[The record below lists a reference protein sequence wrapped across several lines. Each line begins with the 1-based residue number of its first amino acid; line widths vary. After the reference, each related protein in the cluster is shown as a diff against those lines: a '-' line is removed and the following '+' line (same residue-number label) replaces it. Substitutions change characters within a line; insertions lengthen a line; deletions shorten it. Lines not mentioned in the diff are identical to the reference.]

1 MSEVIEAQGT
11 VMETGEEPNGTGRHR
26 KRAPKPT
33 KVEQESR
40 ITEVYKL
47 LIIGLARHDILRYI
61 AEKTTWGLAERT
73 VDFLIGKA
81 TARFQEHAKTVRDQE
96 IGKAIARMN
105 DLYSR
110 THRIQDY
117 KTALAAQKELSE
129 LLGLYA
135 PKRMELTGPEGG
147 PQQFIA
153 FIPQGPQDREAW
165 SQQAKAELA
174 SRQQHQRAI
183 GSTPSGGA

>member
-11 VMETGEEPNGTGRHR
+11 VMETGEEPTGAARRR
-26 KRAPKPT
+26 KRAPKPNKAET
-33 KVEQESR
+33 EHR
-40 ITEVYKL
+40 ITEIYKL
-47 LIIGLARHDILRYI
+47 LLIGLARHDILRFC
-61 AEKTTWGLAERT
+61 AEKTQWGLQVRAIEY
-73 VDFLIGKA
+73 LIAKA
-81 TARFQEHAKTVRDQE
+81 TARLQEQAKYIRDIQL
-96 IGKAIARMN
+96 GKAIARMD

-117 KTALAAQKELSE
+117 KTALAAQKELNE

-135 PKRMELTGPEGG
+135 PKRMEFTGPEGG
-147 PQQFIA
+147 PQHFIA
-153 FIPQGPQDREAW
+153 IIPQGPQDREAW

-174 SRQQHQRAI
+174 SRQQQQRAI